1 MKMEMFGCGK
11 ETSFQKSLA
20 VANIA
25 KSCLIAFTLAGIVAC
40 GNDSSS
46 GPSDSS
52 DSSATSTALEQMTLR
67 EKVGQMFFV
76 RPEALDTSI
85 HWNEYADLP
94 SYKLERV
101 NKTMLAVNK
110 DYPVGDMIL
119 YAHNIV
125 DETQLKKFI
134 EEIRELNGSPLLAID
149 EEGGRVARIANNENF
164 DVPKYESMAAIAE
177 SDDPEE
183 AYKAAFTIGSYVKKY
198 GFDIDYA
205 PVADVNTNPDN
216 IVIGPRAFSD
226 DPETAA
232 KFVVSYLNGLE
243 SAGVI
248 GTLKHFPGH
257 GDVSTD
263 THYGYASTDKTWD
276 EMLKCEM
283 IPFKAGIKAGAQMIM
298 TAHIAAPNVSGDDL
312 PATLSPVILQD
323 KLRGELG
330 FDGVIV
336 TDAMDMGAITK
347 QFSNTEAAIKSIQ
360 AGVDVVLCS
369 REFTQ
374 VFDAVVKA
382 VEKGEIKES
391 RIDESV
397 KRILKLKQKN

>member
-1 MKMEMFGCGK
+1 MLCKKHVFASLLGC
-11 ETSFQKSLA
+11 TA
-20 VANIA
+20 T
-25 KSCLIAFTLAGIVAC
+25 AFFLTAC
-40 GNDSSS
+40 GDDSSS
-46 GPSDSS
+46 GPSSEDSAIQKMS
-52 DSSATSTALEQMTLR
+52 IR

-76 RPEALDTSI
+76 RPEALDTTI
-85 HWNEYADLP
+85 HWNEYAELP
-94 SYKLERV
+94 DYKLEQV

-110 DYPVGDMIL
+110 DYPIGGMIL

-347 QFSNTEAAIKSIQ
+347 QFSNAEAAIKSIQ

-397 KRILKLKQKN
+397 NRILKLKQKN

>member
-1 MKMEMFGCGK
+1 MTFAIG
-11 ETSFQKSLA
+11 A
-20 VANIA
+20 
-25 KSCLIAFTLAGIVAC
+25 IAFLAAC
-40 GNDSSS
+40 GDDSSS
-46 GPSDSS
+46 AP
-52 DSSATSTALEQMTLR
+52 DSSASSETSVLDIKKMTLR

-76 RPEALDTSI
+76 RAEALDTTI
-85 HWNEYADLP
+85 HWTEYQDLP
-94 SYKLERV
+94 DYKLQQV
-101 NKTMLAVNK
+101 NKTMRDVSK
-110 DYPVGDMIL
+110 DYPIGGMIL

-125 DETQLKKFI
+125 DENQLADFI
-134 EEIRELNGSPLLAID
+134 ADIRKLNGSPLLAID

-164 DVPKYESMAAIAE
+164 NLNKYESMAAIAK
-177 SDDPEE
+177 SGDPNE
-183 AYKAAFTIGSYVKKY
+183 AYKAAFYIGSYVKKY

-205 PVADVNTNPDN
+205 PVADVNTNPEN

-232 KFVVSYLNGLE
+232 DFVVSYLNGLD

-257 GDVSTD
+257 GDVKTD
-263 THYGYASTDKTWD
+263 THLGYAETNKTWE

-283 IPFKAGIKAGAQMIM
+283 IPFKAGIEAGAQMIM
-298 TAHIAAPNVSGDDL
+298 TAHIAAPKITGDDL
-312 PATLSPVILQD
+312 PATLSSVILQD

-330 FDGVIV
+330 FKGIIV
-336 TDAMDMGAITK
+336 TDAMDMGAITTK
-347 QFSNTEAAIKSIQ
+347 FGNAEAVIKSIQ

-382 VEKGEIKES
+382 VEKGDIKET

-397 KRILKLKQKN
+397 KRILKLKAKK

>member
-1 MKMEMFGCGK
+1 MFCKKHVIASLLGC
-11 ETSFQKSLA
+11 TA
-20 VANIA
+20 T
-25 KSCLIAFTLAGIVAC
+25 AFFLTAC
-40 GNDSSS
+40 GDDSSS
-46 GPSDSS
+46 GPSSEDSAIQKMS
-52 DSSATSTALEQMTLR
+52 IR

-76 RPEALDTSI
+76 RPEALDTTI
-85 HWNEYADLP
+85 HWNEYAELP
-94 SYKLERV
+94 DYKLEQV

-110 DYPVGDMIL
+110 DYPIGGMIL

-298 TAHIAAPNVSGDDL
+298 TAHIAAPKVSGDDL

-347 QFSNTEAAIKSIQ
+347 QFSNAEAAIKSIQ

>member
-1 MKMEMFGCGK
+1 MDFKKNVIASIARHSIFAL
-11 ETSFQKSLA
+11 SL
-20 VANIA
+20 
-25 KSCLIAFTLAGIVAC
+25 TLTLVAC
-40 GNDSSS
+40 GDDSSS
-46 GPSDSS
+46 SAPDDSGKEGAS
-52 DSSATSTALEQMTLR
+52 IDVSKMSIR

-85 HWNEYADLP
+85 HWNEYAELP
-94 SYKLERV
+94 DFKLQKV
-101 NKTMLAVNK
+101 NETMLAINK
-110 DYPVGDMIL
+110 DYPIGGMIL

-125 DETQLKKFI
+125 DESQLEAFI
-134 EEIRELNGSPLLAID
+134 AEIRKLNGSPFLAID

-177 SDDPEE
+177 SGDPNE
-183 AYKAAFTIGSYVKKY
+183 AYKAAFTIGSYIKEY

-205 PVADVNTNPDN
+205 PVADVNTNPEN

-232 KFVVSYLNGLE
+232 DFVVSYLNGLD
-243 SAGVI
+243 SAGII

-257 GDVSTD
+257 GDVKTD
-263 THYGYASTDKTWD
+263 THSGYAETNKTWD

-298 TAHIAAPNVSGDDL
+298 TAHIAAPKVTGNEL

-330 FDGVIV
+330 FNGVIV
-336 TDAMDMGAITK
+336 TDAMDMGAITT
-347 QFSNTEAAIKSIQ
+347 QFGNAEAAIKSIQ

-382 VEKGEIKES
+382 VENGDIKES

-397 KRILKLKQKN
+397 KRILALKNK

>member
-1 MKMEMFGCGK
+1 MLYKKHVISSVIGCAA
-11 ETSFQKSLA
+11 TALFLA
-20 VANIA
+20 
-25 KSCLIAFTLAGIVAC
+25 AC
-40 GNDSSS
+40 GNDYSSE
-46 GPSDSS
+46 PSAEDSTIQKMS
-52 DSSATSTALEQMTLR
+52 LR

-85 HWNEYADLP
+85 HWDEYAELP
-94 SYKLERV
+94 DYKLQKV
-101 NKTMLAVNK
+101 NKTMRAVNK
-110 DYPVGDMIL
+110 DYPIGGMIL

-125 DETQLKKFI
+125 DETQLGKFI
-134 EEIRELNGSPLLAID
+134 NEIRELNGSPLLAID

-177 SDDPEE
+177 SGDPED
-183 AYKAAFTIGSYVKKY
+183 AYEAAFTIGSYVKKY

-205 PVADVNTNPDN
+205 PVADVNTNPNN

-226 DPETAA
+226 DPKTAA

-312 PATLSPVILQD
+312 PATLSSVILQD

-382 VEKGEIKES
+382 VEKGKIKES

-397 KRILKLKQKN
+397 KRILKLKKKK

>member
-1 MKMEMFGCGK
+1 MRMTFAIGAIAL
-11 ETSFQKSLA
+11 LA
-20 VANIA
+20 
-25 KSCLIAFTLAGIVAC
+25 AC
-40 GNDSSS
+40 GDDSSS
-46 GPSDSS
+46 AP
-52 DSSATSTALEQMTLR
+52 DSSASSETSVLDIKKMSLR

-85 HWNEYADLP
+85 HWNEYQDLP
-94 SYKLERV
+94 DYKLQQV
-101 NKTMLAVNK
+101 NKTMRDVSK
-110 DYPVGDMIL
+110 DYPIGGMIL

-125 DETQLKKFI
+125 DETQLGDFI
-134 EEIRELNGSPLLAID
+134 AEIRELNGSPLLAID
-149 EEGGRVARIANNENF
+149 EEGGRIARIANNENF

-177 SDDPEE
+177 SGDPSE

-205 PVADVNTNPDN
+205 PVADVNTNPEN
-216 IVIGPRAFSD
+216 IVIGARAFSD

-232 KFVVSYLNGLE
+232 EFVVSYLNGLD

-257 GDVSTD
+257 GDVKTD
-263 THYGYASTDKTWD
+263 THSGYAETNKTWE

-283 IPFKAGIKAGAQMIM
+283 IPFKAGIEAGAQMIM
-298 TAHIAAPNVSGDDL
+298 TAHIAAPKVTGDDL
-312 PATLSPVILQD
+312 PATLSSVILQD

-330 FDGVIV
+330 FKGIIV
-336 TDAMDMGAITK
+336 TDAMDMGAITT
-347 QFSNTEAAIKSIQ
+347 QFGNAEAAIKSIQ

-369 REFTQ
+369 KDFTQ
-374 VFDAVVKA
+374 VFDAVVNA
-382 VEKGEIKES
+382 VEKGNIKET

-397 KRILKLKQKN
+397 KRILELKAKK

>member
-1 MKMEMFGCGK
+1 MYMKMMRMTFAIGAIAL
-11 ETSFQKSLA
+11 LA
-20 VANIA
+20 
-25 KSCLIAFTLAGIVAC
+25 AC
-40 GNDSSS
+40 GDDSSS
-46 GPSDSS
+46 AP
-52 DSSATSTALEQMTLR
+52 DSSASSETSVLNIKKMSLR

-85 HWNEYADLP
+85 HWNEYQDLP
-94 SYKLERV
+94 DYKLQQV
-101 NKTMLAVNK
+101 NKTMRDVSK
-110 DYPVGDMIL
+110 DYPIGGMIL

-125 DETQLKKFI
+125 DEAQLGEFI
-134 EEIRELNGSPLLAID
+134 AEIRTLNGSPLLAID
-149 EEGGRVARIANNENF
+149 EEGGRVARIANNGNF

-177 SDDPEE
+177 SGDPNE

-205 PVADVNTNPDN
+205 PVADVNTNPEN
-216 IVIGPRAFSD
+216 IVIGARAFSD

-232 KFVVSYLNGLE
+232 EFVVSYLNGLD

-257 GDVSTD
+257 GDVKTD
-263 THYGYASTDKTWD
+263 THSGYAETNKTWE

-283 IPFKAGIKAGAQMIM
+283 IPFKAGIEAGAQMIM
-298 TAHIAAPNVSGDDL
+298 TAHIAAPKVTGDDL
-312 PATLSPVILQD
+312 PATLSSVILQD

-330 FDGVIV
+330 FKGIIV
-336 TDAMDMGAITK
+336 TDAMDMGAITT
-347 QFSNTEAAIKSIQ
+347 QFGNAEAAIKSIQ

-369 REFTQ
+369 KDFTQ
-374 VFDAVVKA
+374 VFDAVVNA
-382 VEKGEIKES
+382 VEKGNIKET

-397 KRILKLKQKN
+397 KRILELKAKK

>member
-1 MKMEMFGCGK
+1 MFCKKHVIASLLGC
-11 ETSFQKSLA
+11 TA
-20 VANIA
+20 T
-25 KSCLIAFTLAGIVAC
+25 AFFLTAC
-40 GNDSSS
+40 GDDSSS
-46 GPSDSS
+46 GPSSEDSAIQKMS
-52 DSSATSTALEQMTLR
+52 IR

-76 RPEALDTSI
+76 RPEALDTTI
-85 HWNEYADLP
+85 HWNEYAELP
-94 SYKLERV
+94 DYKLEQV

-110 DYPVGDMIL
+110 NYPIGGMIL

-183 AYKAAFTIGSYVKKY
+183 AYKAAFTIGSYVRKY

-312 PATLSPVILQD
+312 PATLSSVILQD

-347 QFSNTEAAIKSIQ
+347 QFSNAEAAIKSIQ

>member
-1 MKMEMFGCGK
+1 MFCKKHVIVNLLGC
-11 ETSFQKSLA
+11 TATAFFLA
-20 VANIA
+20 
-25 KSCLIAFTLAGIVAC
+25 AC
-40 GNDSSS
+40 GDDSSS
-46 GPSDSS
+46 GPSPEE
-52 DSSATSTALEQMTLR
+52 SAIQKMSIR

-85 HWNEYADLP
+85 HWNEYAELP
-94 SYKLERV
+94 DYKLEQV

-110 DYPVGDMIL
+110 DYPIGGMIL

-134 EEIRELNGSPLLAID
+134 SEIRELNGSPLLAID
-149 EEGGRVARIANNENF
+149 EEGGRVARIANNGNF

-177 SDDPEE
+177 NDDPEE

-298 TAHIAAPNVSGDDL
+298 TAHIAAPKVSGDDL
-312 PATLSPVILQD
+312 PATLSSVILQD
-323 KLRGELG
+323 KLRSELG

-347 QFSNTEAAIKSIQ
+347 QFSNAEAAIKSIQ

-397 KRILKLKQKN
+397 KRILKLKQSR

>member
-1 MKMEMFGCGK
+1 MFCKKHVIASLLGC
-11 ETSFQKSLA
+11 TA
-20 VANIA
+20 T
-25 KSCLIAFTLAGIVAC
+25 AFFLTAC
-40 GNDSSS
+40 GDDSSS
-46 GPSDSS
+46 GPSSEE
-52 DSSATSTALEQMTLR
+52 SAIQKMSIR

-76 RPEALDTSI
+76 RPEALDTTI
-85 HWNEYADLP
+85 HWNEYAELP
-94 SYKLERV
+94 DYKLEQV

-110 DYPVGDMIL
+110 NYPIGGMIL

-312 PATLSPVILQD
+312 PATLSSVILQD

-347 QFSNTEAAIKSIQ
+347 QFSNAEAAIKSIQ

>member
-1 MKMEMFGCGK
+1 MFCQKHVFTNLLGC
-11 ETSFQKSLA
+11 TA
-20 VANIA
+20 T
-25 KSCLIAFTLAGIVAC
+25 AFFLTAC
-40 GNDSSS
+40 GDDSSS
-46 GPSDSS
+46 GPSSEE
-52 DSSATSTALEQMTLR
+52 SAIQKMSIR

-76 RPEALDTSI
+76 RPEALDTTI
-85 HWNEYADLP
+85 HWNEYAELP
-94 SYKLERV
+94 DYKLEQV

-110 DYPVGDMIL
+110 NYPIGGMIL

-298 TAHIAAPNVSGDDL
+298 TAHIAAPKVSGDDL
-312 PATLSPVILQD
+312 PATLSSVILQD

-347 QFSNTEAAIKSIQ
+347 QFSNAEAAIKSIQ

>member
-1 MKMEMFGCGK
+1 MFCKKHVFANLLGC
-11 ETSFQKSLA
+11 TA
-20 VANIA
+20 T
-25 KSCLIAFTLAGIVAC
+25 AFFLTAC
-40 GNDSSS
+40 GDDSSS
-46 GPSDSS
+46 GPSSEDSAIQKMS
-52 DSSATSTALEQMTLR
+52 IR

-85 HWNEYADLP
+85 HWNEYAELP
-94 SYKLERV
+94 DYKLEQV

-110 DYPVGDMIL
+110 DYPIGGMIL

-312 PATLSPVILQD
+312 PATLSSVILQD

>member
-1 MKMEMFGCGK
+1 MFCKKHVIANLLGC
-11 ETSFQKSLA
+11 TATAFFLA
-20 VANIA
+20 
-25 KSCLIAFTLAGIVAC
+25 AC
-40 GNDSSS
+40 GDDSSS
-46 GPSDSS
+46 GPSSEDSAIQKMS
-52 DSSATSTALEQMTLR
+52 IR

-76 RPEALDTSI
+76 RPEALDTTI
-85 HWNEYADLP
+85 HWNEYAELP
-94 SYKLERV
+94 DYKLEQV

-110 DYPVGDMIL
+110 DYPIGGMIL

>member
-1 MKMEMFGCGK
+1 MFCKKHVFANLLGC
-11 ETSFQKSLA
+11 TA
-20 VANIA
+20 T
-25 KSCLIAFTLAGIVAC
+25 AFFLTAC
-40 GNDSSS
+40 GDDSSS
-46 GPSDSS
+46 GPSSEN
-52 DSSATSTALEQMTLR
+52 SAIQKMSIR

-85 HWNEYADLP
+85 HWNEYAELP
-94 SYKLERV
+94 DYKLEQV

-110 DYPVGDMIL
+110 DYPIGGMIL

-134 EEIRELNGSPLLAID
+134 DEIRELNGSPLLAID

-312 PATLSPVILQD
+312 PATLSSVILQD

-347 QFSNTEAAIKSIQ
+347 QFSNAEAAIKSIQ

-382 VEKGEIKES
+382 IEKGEIKES

>member
-1 MKMEMFGCGK
+1 MRMTFAIGAIAL
-11 ETSFQKSLA
+11 LA
-20 VANIA
+20 
-25 KSCLIAFTLAGIVAC
+25 AC
-40 GNDSSS
+40 GDDSSS
-46 GPSDSS
+46 AP
-52 DSSATSTALEQMTLR
+52 DSSASSETSVLDIKKMSLR

-85 HWNEYADLP
+85 HWNEYQDLP
-94 SYKLERV
+94 DYKLQQV
-101 NKTMLAVNK
+101 NKIMRDVSK
-110 DYPVGDMIL
+110 DYPIGGMIL

-125 DETQLKKFI
+125 DEAQLGEFI
-134 EEIRELNGSPLLAID
+134 ADIRKLNGSPLLAID
-149 EEGGRVARIANNENF
+149 EEGGRVARIANNGNF

-177 SDDPEE
+177 SGDPNE

-205 PVADVNTNPDN
+205 PVADVNTNPEN
-216 IVIGPRAFSD
+216 IVIGARAFSD

-232 KFVVSYLNGLE
+232 EFVVSYLNGLD

-257 GDVSTD
+257 GDVKTD
-263 THYGYASTDKTWD
+263 THSGYAETNKTWE

-283 IPFKAGIKAGAQMIM
+283 IPFKAGIEAGAQMIM
-298 TAHIAAPNVSGDDL
+298 TAHIAAPKVTGDDL
-312 PATLSPVILQD
+312 PATLSSVILQD

-330 FDGVIV
+330 FKGIIV
-336 TDAMDMGAITK
+336 TDAMDMGAITT
-347 QFSNTEAAIKSIQ
+347 QFGNAEAAIKSIQ

-369 REFTQ
+369 KDFTQ
-374 VFDAVVKA
+374 VFDAVVNA
-382 VEKGEIKES
+382 VEKGNIKET

-397 KRILKLKQKN
+397 KRILELKAKK

>member
-1 MKMEMFGCGK
+1 MLYKKHVISSFIGCAA
-11 ETSFQKSLA
+11 TALFLA
-20 VANIA
+20 
-25 KSCLIAFTLAGIVAC
+25 AC
-40 GNDSSS
+40 GNDYSSE
-46 GPSDSS
+46 PSAEDSTIQKMS
-52 DSSATSTALEQMTLR
+52 LR

-85 HWNEYADLP
+85 HWDEYAELP
-94 SYKLERV
+94 DYKLQKV
-101 NKTMLAVNK
+101 NKTMRAVNK
-110 DYPVGDMIL
+110 DYPIGGMIL

-125 DETQLKKFI
+125 DETQLGKFI
-134 EEIRELNGSPLLAID
+134 DEIRELNGSPLLAID

-177 SDDPEE
+177 SGDPED
-183 AYKAAFTIGSYVKKY
+183 AYEAAFTIGSYVKKY

-226 DPETAA
+226 DPKTAA

-263 THYGYASTDKTWD
+263 THYGYASTDKTWE

-312 PATLSPVILQD
+312 PATLSSVILQD

-382 VEKGEIKES
+382 VEKGKIKES

-397 KRILKLKQKN
+397 KRILKLKKSK

>member
-1 MKMEMFGCGK
+1 MFCKKHVIANLLGC
-11 ETSFQKSLA
+11 TA
-20 VANIA
+20 T
-25 KSCLIAFTLAGIVAC
+25 AFFLTAC
-40 GNDSSS
+40 GDDSSS
-46 GPSDSS
+46 GPSSEDSAIQKMS
-52 DSSATSTALEQMTLR
+52 IR

-85 HWNEYADLP
+85 HWNEYAELP
-94 SYKLERV
+94 DYKLEQV

-110 DYPVGDMIL
+110 NYPIGGMIL

-134 EEIRELNGSPLLAID
+134 DEIRELNGSPLLAID

-298 TAHIAAPNVSGDDL
+298 TAHIAAPKVSGDDL

>member
-1 MKMEMFGCGK
+1 MKKMRMTFAIGAIAL
-11 ETSFQKSLA
+11 LA
-20 VANIA
+20 
-25 KSCLIAFTLAGIVAC
+25 AC
-40 GNDSSS
+40 GDDSSS
-46 GPSDSS
+46 AP
-52 DSSATSTALEQMTLR
+52 DSSASSETSVLNIKKMSLR

-76 RPEALDTSI
+76 RPEALDTTI
-85 HWNEYADLP
+85 HWTEYQDLP
-94 SYKLERV
+94 DYKLQQV
-101 NKTMLAVNK
+101 NKTMRDVSK
-110 DYPVGDMIL
+110 DYPVGGMIL

-125 DETQLKKFI
+125 DEAQLGEFI
-134 EEIRELNGSPLLAID
+134 AEIRTLNGSPLLAID
-149 EEGGRVARIANNENF
+149 EEGGRVARIANNGNF

-177 SDDPEE
+177 SGDPSE
-183 AYKAAFTIGSYVKKY
+183 AYKAAFTIGSYVKEY

-205 PVADVNTNPDN
+205 PVADVNTNPEN

-232 KFVVSYLNGLE
+232 EFVVSYLNGLD

-257 GDVSTD
+257 GDVKTD
-263 THYGYASTDKTWD
+263 THLGYAETNKTWE
-276 EMLKCEM
+276 EMLQCEM

-298 TAHIAAPNVSGDDL
+298 TAHIAAPKITGNDL
-312 PATLSPVILQD
+312 PATLSSVILQD

-330 FDGVIV
+330 FKGIIV

-347 QFSNTEAAIKSIQ
+347 QFGNAEAVIKSIQ

-382 VEKGEIKES
+382 VEKGEIKEN

-397 KRILKLKQKN
+397 KRILALRTKK

>member
-1 MKMEMFGCGK
+1 MKRKNFSWNFATK
-11 ETSFQKSLA
+11 ALATLSLA
-20 VANIA
+20 
-25 KSCLIAFTLAGIVAC
+25 FLAAC
-40 GNDSSS
+40 GDDSSS
-46 GPSDSS
+46 
-52 DSSATSTALEQMTLR
+52 SASEDNPEASALDISKMTIR

-85 HWNEYADLP
+85 HWSEYAELP
-94 SYKLERV
+94 DYKLQQV

-110 DYPVGDMIL
+110 DYPIGGMIL

-125 DETQLKKFI
+125 DEDQLSEFI
-134 EEIRELNGSPLLAID
+134 ADIRELNGSPLLAID
-149 EEGGRVARIANNENF
+149 EEGGRVARIANNGNF
-164 DVPKYESMAAIAE
+164 DVPKYESMAAIAK
-177 SDDPEE
+177 SGDPDE

-205 PVADVNTNPDN
+205 PVADVNTNPEN
-216 IVIGPRAFSD
+216 IIIGERAFSN

-232 KFVVSYLNGLE
+232 EFVVSYLNGLD

-257 GDVSTD
+257 GDVKTD
-263 THYGYASTDKTWD
+263 THSGYAETNKTWK

-298 TAHIAAPNVSGDDL
+298 TAHIAAPKITGNDL
-312 PATLSPVILQD
+312 PATLSPVILQE

-330 FDGVIV
+330 FKGIIV
-336 TDAMDMGAITK
+336 TDAMDMGAITT
-347 QFSNTEAAIKSIQ
+347 QFGNAEAAIKSIQ

-382 VEKGEIKES
+382 VEKGEIKVS

-397 KRILKLKQKN
+397 KRILALK

>member
-1 MKMEMFGCGK
+1 MFCKKHVIANLLGC
-11 ETSFQKSLA
+11 TATAFFLA
-20 VANIA
+20 
-25 KSCLIAFTLAGIVAC
+25 AC
-40 GNDSSS
+40 GDDSSS
-46 GPSDSS
+46 GPSSEDSAIQKMS
-52 DSSATSTALEQMTLR
+52 IR

-85 HWNEYADLP
+85 HWNEYAELP
-94 SYKLERV
+94 DYKLEQV

-110 DYPVGDMIL
+110 DYPIGGMIL

-125 DETQLKKFI
+125 NETQLKKFI
-134 EEIRELNGSPLLAID
+134 EEIRELKGTPLLAID